1 MIMANILKCL
11 LFVFICR
18 TTNGGGGGDG
28 GFGGDPPPPVKA
40 AFTATLPGGV
50 NPYGQNEKIRYNR
63 MLCTEAGYNHYTGIF
78 TVGEGKAGNYLV
90 SVTMMSGFVT
100 AHTTLRKNGAIYVW
114 LYTGNQ
120 YDMATQTVC
129 MELEEGDTIWV
140 QMNNKASSLFDVYNT
155 FTAVRINGFDP
166 SK

>member
-1 MIMANILKCL
+1 
-11 LFVFICR
+11 
-18 TTNGGGGGDG
+18 
-28 GFGGDPPPPVKA
+28 
-40 AFTATLPGGV
+40 
-50 NPYGQNEKIRYNR
+50 
-63 MLCTEAGYNHYTGIF
+63 MLCTDAGYNHYTGIF
-78 TVGEGKAGNYLV
+78 TVGAGKAGNYLV
-90 SVTMMSGFVT
+90 SVTMMSGLVT

-129 MELEEGDTIWV
+129 MELAEGDTIWV

-166 SK
+166 QK